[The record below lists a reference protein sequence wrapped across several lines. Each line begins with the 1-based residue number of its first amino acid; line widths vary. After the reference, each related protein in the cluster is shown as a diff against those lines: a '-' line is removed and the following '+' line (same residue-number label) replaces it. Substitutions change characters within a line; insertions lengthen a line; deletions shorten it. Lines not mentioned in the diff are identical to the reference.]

1 MTTEKF
7 VRRNRI
13 IAQHLAE
20 IALHREQI
28 EADGAGQPFDRYFR
42 EVLGAQEHLLNAV
55 ERLLEQLPG
64 RSVTP
69 HGIEHAPAPASAA
82 NDSLHAAITRSGR
95 VLPAVITD
103 AAQHEAAVFSAATG
117 TSH

>member
-20 IALHREQI
+20 IALHQEQI
-28 EADGAGQPFDRYFR
+28 EAEGAGQPFNRYFR
-42 EVLGAQEHLLNAV
+42 EVLGAQEHLLNSV

-64 RSVTP
+64 RNVTA
-69 HGIEHAPAPASAA
+69 HGAGHAAAPAA
-82 NDSLHAAITRSGR
+82 NDSLHAAITRSGP

-103 AAQHEAAVFSAATG
+103 AVQHEAAVLSAAAG

>member
-28 EADGAGQPFDRYFR
+28 EADGAGQPFNRYFR

-55 ERLLEQLPG
+55 ERLLEQLP
-64 RSVTP
+64 RSMTL
-69 HGIEHAPAPASAA
+69 HGTEHAPAPAA

-103 AAQHEAAVFSAATG
+103 AAQHEAAVLSVAAD

>member
-13 IAQHLAE
+13 IAQHIAE

-28 EADGAGQPFDRYFR
+28 EAEGASQPFNRYFR

-64 RSVTP
+64 KSVTA
-69 HGIEHAPAPASAA
+69 HGAGHAALPAA
-82 NDSLHAAITRSGR
+82 NDGLHAAITRSGR
-95 VLPAVITD
+95 VLPVLITD
-103 AAQHEAAVFSAATG
+103 AAQHEAAILSAATG

>member
-7 VRRNRI
+7 VRRSRI

-28 EADGAGQPFDRYFR
+28 EAEGASQPFNQHFR

-64 RSVTP
+64 GSGMAQGV
-69 HGIEHAPAPASAA
+69 GHAATAAA

-95 VLPAVITD
+95 VLPVVITD
-103 AAQHEAAVFSAATG
+103 AAQHEAIVLSAATD
-117 TSH
+117 TSP